1 MLKYCCMNK
10 GTFVKNNP
18 TGFLYERHRFV
29 TGSMP
34 KMHYHD
40 YYEIYYLVSG
50 ERNHFVGDKIF
61 TIKQGDFVAIKPE
74 LPHKTGGLSGVRV
87 LICFNSEFLS
97 RWLTHQAQ
105 KELLSFFDKTFIRP
119 DADKQ
124 GNILYFINGI
134 EKAYREKDEAS
145 IFSSLLG
152 LLLIL
157 KQSKRA
163 VGEDSSSTKILQ
175 SAMEYLQKNYSTI
188 QSLDDVATA
197 LFISK
202 YHLCH
207 LFSKYVEVS
216 FNNYLNSIRLK
227 NASELLVKTEQTVSE
242 IASNC
247 GFSTATYFCQVF
259 KREFGSS
266 PLKYRKLRK

>member
-1 MLKYCCMNK
+1 MNK
-10 GTFVKNNP
+10 GIFVKNNP
-18 TGFLYERHRFV
+18 TGFLYERKTFV
-29 TGSMP
+29 TGTMP
-34 KMHYHD
+34 KTHYHD

-50 ERNHFVGDKIF
+50 ERNHFVGDKFF

-87 LICFNSEFLS
+87 LICFNLDFLS
-97 RWLTHQAQ
+97 RWLTPQAQ
-105 KELLSFFDKTFIRP
+105 TELLSFFDKTFIRP
-119 DADKQ
+119 DPSKQAD
-124 GNILYFINGI
+124 ILYFINAI
-134 EKAYREKDEAS
+134 EKSHRENDEAG
-145 IFSSLLG
+145 IFSALLG

-163 VGEDSSSTKILQ
+163 VGNSTSSTKTLQ
-175 SAMEYLQKNYSTI
+175 NAMEYVQKNYFSI
-188 QSLDDVATA
+188 QSLDDVASA

-227 NASELLVKTEQTVSE
+227 NASQLLINTNQTISE
-242 IASNC
+242 IATGC

-259 KREFGSS
+259 KKEFGSS
-266 PLKYRKLRK
+266 PLKYRKLSK

>member
-1 MLKYCCMNK
+1 MSK

-18 TGFLYERHRFV
+18 AGFLYERHSFV
-29 TGSMP
+29 TGTMP

-40 YYEIYYLVSG
+40 YYEIYYLASG
-50 ERNHFVGDKIF
+50 ERNHFVGDKFF

-87 LICFNSEFLS
+87 LICFNLDFLS
-97 RWLTHQAQ
+97 RWLTPQAQ
-105 KELLSFFDKTFIRP
+105 SELLSFFDKTFIRP
-119 DADKQ
+119 DPSKQAD
-124 GNILYFINGI
+124 ILYFINGI
-134 EKAYREKDEAS
+134 EKSHRENDEAG

-163 VGEDSSSTKILQ
+163 VGNNTSSTKILQ
-175 SAMEYLQKNYSTI
+175 NAMEYVQKNYSSI
-188 QSLDDVATA
+188 QSLDDVASA

-227 NASELLVKTEQTVSE
+227 NASQLLINTTQTISE
-242 IASNC
+242 IANNC

-259 KREFGSS
+259 KKEFGSS
-266 PLKYRKLRK
+266 PLKYRKLSK